1 VLCGWLSDSPLTQQT
16 REQLRQRDLSGT
28 IQKGCRLRN
37 STSGCRLPFLLPL
50 LLHGLLFSLECAP
63 ESFRTRF
70 GALVARSS
78 TVKNAEKGIHAV
90 QAHAPG
96 ARGVDESG

>member
-1 VLCGWLSDSPLTQQT
+1 MLCGWLSDSLLTQQT

-28 IQKGCRLRN
+28 IQKGVSPEELNERV
-37 STSGCRLPFLLPL
+37 SSAI
-50 LLHGLLFSLECAP
+50 SLECAP

-70 GALVARSS
+70 GALVSRSS

-96 ARGVDESG
+96 ARVVDESG

>member
-1 VLCGWLSDSPLTQQT
+1 MPPEETQ
-16 REQLRQRDLSGT
+16 RAGVV
-28 IQKGCRLRN
+28 CH
-37 STSGCRLPFLLPL
+37 FLLPL

-70 GALVARSS
+70 GVLVSRSS

-96 ARGVDESG
+96 ASVVDESG